1 MKIATI
7 VPRTHF
13 GEGSEFINFQN
24 FQSYLEQAKNLG
36 ADLVVFPESY
46 PDNWQPPANLALL
59 RNLKDLA
66 KQNSV
71 HLIANI
77 LEPASGKEKFY
88 NTAVLINDLGDE
100 VGRYRRTTPN
110 LDPWLYKNGGK
121 WEYHWERDNQLPIF
135 ETRFG
140 KIGILICSELY
151 APYLATRMA
160 QKGASIIVY
169 PTGLTSEKSPL
180 FETWKT
186 LAWARAIE
194 NLCITVVTTNSTGDG
209 GLSMICSPEEVL
221 LSTVDEGVHIREVDL
236 ERVALLRQSH
246 DSFMKNGPDIPFKT
260 KPGIFMD
267 WVRKD
272 IES

>member
-140 KIGILICSELY
+140 KIGILICSDNSLAHRTTY
-151 APYLATRMA
+151 LTQLTFVLATSA
-160 QKGASIIVY
+160 SPASGAMRSHRNSHRTDRPALIDGVV
-169 PTGLTSEKSPL
+169 LH
-180 FETWKT
+180 
-186 LAWARAIE
+186 WA
-194 NLCITVVTTNSTGDG
+194 
-209 GLSMICSPEEVL
+209 
-221 LSTVDEGVHIREVDL
+221 
-236 ERVALLRQSH
+236 AL
-246 DSFMKNGPDIPFKT
+246 
-260 KPGIFMD
+260 
-267 WVRKD
+267 
-272 IES
+272 

>member
-1 MKIATI
+1 MKIATV

-13 GEGSEFINFQN
+13 GEGSEISNFEN
-24 FQSYLEQAKNLG
+24 FQSYLEQASNLG

-46 PDNWQPPANLALL
+46 PDNWQPPANRALL
-59 RNLKDLA
+59 DHFKELA

-77 LEPASGKEKFY
+77 LEPVVGSEKFY

-100 VGRYRRTTPN
+100 VGRYRRTTPI
-110 LDPWLYKNGGK
+110 LDPWLYKDGGK
-121 WEYHWERDNQLPIF
+121 WEYLWERDNKLPVF

-140 KIGILICSELY
+140 TIGILICSELY
-151 APYLATRMA
+151 APFLATRMA

-236 ERVALLRQSH
+236 ERVTLLRESH
-246 DSFMKNGPDIPFKT
+246 DSFMRNGPEISFKT

-267 WVRKD
+267 WIRKD